1 MSTATSQLLKEFDRL
16 APEDQREFSAI
27 ILRRAARE
35 DYGDITEEELTASAA
50 RIFEMLDQEEN
61 AQAR

>member
-1 MSTATSQLLKEFDRL
+1 MSKATAQLLKEFDRL

-27 ILRRAARE
+27 ILRRAAQL

-50 RIFEMLDQEEN
+50 RIFAMLDQEED
-61 AQAR
+61 AQTR